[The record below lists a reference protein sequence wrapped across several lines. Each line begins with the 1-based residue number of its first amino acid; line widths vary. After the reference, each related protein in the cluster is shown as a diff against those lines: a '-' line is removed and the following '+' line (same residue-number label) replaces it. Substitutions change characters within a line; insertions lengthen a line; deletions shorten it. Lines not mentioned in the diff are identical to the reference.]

1 MPPSRFVTKRR
12 CLCPAS
18 APTAASAVAARRAW
32 TARRRRRAKC
42 IMGIP
47 LHSRWICRQ
56 PAFSRRLPCLV
67 KRTNKGPALF
77 PAGWGR
83 FRGKPAGLNR
93 EPFGSSM
100 PSGGDHGRQRSM
112 ELMQLQ
118 MFVAAAE
125 AHSLQKAGERV
136 HRTPQAVSM
145 AIGKLEDEIGVLLF
159 DRASRGF
166 RLTAAGDVFLVHAK
180 RALNV
185 VNEALAAIKEIGS
198 VQKGHLRIGA
208 NQSIGEYILP
218 QLAQSFRQ
226 RFPGVTLKIVIGY
239 SEAILSAL
247 ENGDVDVALV
257 AEKPKD
263 RQLQVQLLMT
273 DRLVAILDPR
283 HPLAAR
289 EAVTLRELAAESLI
303 LLTETSELRE
313 RVVETFRRAGIA
325 LDPCVETGTLDSV
338 KRMAARDMGI
348 GIVPLLSVTA
358 EESDRLVARTI
369 DAFQQDRPLW
379 IVQPENPSPASQA
392 FVALLKA
399 QIGTAG

>member
-1 MPPSRFVTKRR
+1 
-12 CLCPAS
+12 
-18 APTAASAVAARRAW
+18 
-32 TARRRRRAKC
+32 
-42 IMGIP
+42 
-47 LHSRWICRQ
+47 
-56 PAFSRRLPCLV
+56 
-67 KRTNKGPALF
+67 
-77 PAGWGR
+77 
-83 FRGKPAGLNR
+83 
-93 EPFGSSM
+93 
-100 PSGGDHGRQRSM
+100 M

-125 AHSLQKAGERV
+125 AHSLQRAAERV
-136 HRTPQAVSM
+136 RRTPQAVSM

-159 DRASRGF
+159 DRGARGF
-166 RLTAAGDVFLVHAK
+166 RLTSAGEVFLGHAK

-185 VNEALAAIKEIGS
+185 LNEALAAIKDIRGA
-198 VQKGHLRIGA
+198 QKGHLRIGA

-218 QLAQSFRQ
+218 QLTQSFRE
-226 RFPGVTLKIVIGY
+226 RYPGVTLRIVIGY

-273 DRLVAILDPR
+273 DRLVAILNPR
-283 HPLAAR
+283 HSLAAR